1 MKPSTS
7 RTLLS
12 TFIGAALCGSAYAR
26 EDLPNYNALAEQSP
40 DVAGAS
46 GASLSAAKASAKVAA
61 KSRKALAVSAQA
73 APVRVAL
80 QRHLVQSAD
89 AVTLNHEL
97 GVPSFV
103 WANPQLPAA
112 RVSAVKPELQARVAA
127 ESYVRTFAP
136 MYGLDRK
143 TLSGAELK
151 SVHDTGKGVII
162 AKYRQRVNGIE
173 VFAQELNVA
182 MKRDMSLVSL
192 SGSLSPRAA
201 GKEKLDRVQQARAG
215 VAKLSANAEFS
226 LSAEKAIGIAF
237 ADMGGKLAAPVRAT
251 SSQGD
256 YRIYPMVASVGDYVL
271 TDTIRTKP
279 VYFDLRSRLEPA
291 YYVEIS
297 AGERSGSSSDMYGYV
312 ISAKSGKML
321 FRKDFTE
328 NEAFV
333 YRVFADSAGI
343 NLPWDGP
350 QGKEGQPNP
359 LAAPGFLPT
368 FKAPKLFLLESGP
381 ISTGDPWLLPI
392 ASETA
397 GNNVDAYADL
407 AEPDG
412 YFRVAG
418 DFRADVNAFFNF
430 NGGQFKGFNYTLDPS
445 KPANTLNNQR
455 AAIVQLFYT
464 NNWLHD
470 WFYDVGFDEAAGNA
484 QNNNFGRGGFDSDPL
499 KAEAQD
505 FSGTN
510 NANMSTPPDGRS
522 PRMQQFVFTHLG
534 DAFIQTSAGKFTV
547 QQASFGATTFK
558 LDGSIARIADATGG
572 DLGCVAATNP
582 EALAG
587 KIALIQRGT
596 CTFVVKVKN
605 AQNAGA
611 IGAVVYNNAATGLPG
626 MGGADATITIPA
638 QGIGKTD
645 GNTIITAL
653 ATAPVTA
660 TMDSTVI
667 PSRDSTVDNLIVAH
681 EWGHYISNRL
691 VADALGLGNQ
701 QGRSMGEGWADFHAQ
716 LMTVE
721 AADLTVPN
729 NVKFGG
735 VYAQGGYADMGP
747 IDPAPQTT
755 FFFGIRR
762 TPYTTD
768 MSKNALTFKHIENGV
783 PLPTNIHPVSFGGNG
798 ANNSEVHNAGEIWAN
813 TLWQAYVNLLNDPR
827 HSFDEAQYLM
837 QAYLVAGYKL
847 TPPSPTYLEAR
858 DALLA
863 AVRGNDEDDFALFTA
878 AFAKRGMGAGA
889 VAPDRFSTDHAGVV
903 ESFSEGAALASA
915 GFSLDANF
923 ADQFCDAD
931 GVLDVGETA
940 QLRVRIRNNGFEDLA
955 SVTGTLSSNNN
966 VSFSNGSQ
974 VTFSNV
980 LVGGEAEALVEV
992 TLNTATQREAL
1003 TIDAE
1008 FTSPQVADAVTASFA
1023 DVVNFDLVPA
1033 FTFDDGNKGVSDW
1046 GLRTLSDSGQPWILA
1061 AGLLG
1066 DDSDYIHWGLDND
1079 SPADTVMESPAL
1091 LVGSDDALRIA
1102 WEQTFDFEFSNDI
1115 YWDGGVVEY
1124 QVDGGAWQDA
1134 GAHLT
1139 PAYNA
1144 DTLGG
1149 DDSNALFE
1157 RPGYGSTADGFPTLS
1172 PAGVDL
1178 SGLGLAGKSVKI
1190 RFRVGSDSSV
1200 GANGWLVD
1208 NINVQGITNLPFTD
1222 FGPDAQSCPALG
1234 LQANAGPDIS
1244 AQEGQIITL
1253 PAATGSTDPAFNA
1266 TLTFDWTQV
1275 AGTPVAILKANTAAP
1290 KVILAAL
1297 GVARTVTLRVKV
1309 TAPDGKT
1316 STDDLNINIQPK

>member
-1 MKPSTS
+1 MKLFTT
-7 RTLLS
+7 RTVLS
-12 TFIGAALCGSAYAR
+12 TVIGAALCSSAYAR
-26 EDLPNYNALAEQSP
+26 EDLPNYNALADRALGAAASQS
-40 DVAGAS
+40 AA
-46 GASLSAAKASAKVAA
+46 LSAGKAPAKATAKT
-61 KSRKALAVSAQA
+61 RKALDATAQA

-80 QRHLVQSAD
+80 QRNLVQSAD
-89 AVTLNHEL
+89 AVTMNKEL

-127 ESYVRTFAP
+127 ESYVRKFAP

-151 SVHDTGKGVII
+151 NVHDTGKGVII

-201 GKEKLDRVQQARAG
+201 GKEKLDRAQARAG
-215 VAKLSANAEFS
+215 LAKLNANAEFS

-237 ADMGGKLAAPVRAT
+237 ADMGGKLSGQLHAGAN
-251 SSQGD
+251 QGD
-256 YRIYPMVASVGDYVL
+256 YRVYPAVESAGDYVL
-271 TDTIRTKP
+271 TDSIRTKP
-279 VYFDLRSRLEPA
+279 VYFDLRSSLEPA

-297 AGERSGSSSDMYGYV
+297 AGERGGSNSDMYGYV
-312 ISAKSGKML
+312 ISAKTGKML

-328 NEAFV
+328 NEAYV
-333 YRVFADSAGI
+333 YRVFADNFGTG
-343 NLPWDGP
+343 LPWDGP

-368 FKAPKLFLLESGP
+368 LKAPNLVLLESGP

-392 ASETA
+392 ASETS

-407 AEPDG
+407 ASPDG

-418 DFRADVNAFFNF
+418 DFRADVNAFFN
-430 NGGQFKGFNYTLDPS
+430 GGQFKGFNYTLNPAQ
-445 KPANTLNNQR
+445 PANTLNNQR
-455 AAIVQLFYT
+455 AAVVQMFYV

-470 WFYDVGFDEAAGNA
+470 WYYDVGFDEAAGNA
-484 QNNNFGRGGFDSDPL
+484 QANNFGRGGFDSDPL

-534 DAFIQTSAGKFTV
+534 DAFIATSAGKFTV
-547 QQASFGATTFK
+547 QQASFGPDEFN
-558 LDGSIARIADATGG
+558 LDGSIARIADANGG
-572 DLGCVAATNP
+572 DLGCVAAANP
-582 EALAG
+582 DALAG

-596 CTFVVKVKN
+596 CTFVIKVKN
-605 AQNAGA
+605 AQDAGA
-611 IGAVVYNNAATGLPG
+611 IGAIVYNSVSAGLPG
-626 MGGADATITIPA
+626 MGGTDDSITIPA
-638 QGIGKTD
+638 QGIGQAD
-645 GNTIITAL
+645 GNTIIAAL
-653 ATAPVTA
+653 ANGDVTA

-667 PSRDSTVDNLIVAH
+667 PSRDSSVDDLIMAH

-691 VADALGLGNQ
+691 VADALGLGNN

-716 LMTVE
+716 LLTVE
-721 AADLTVPN
+721 ESDLDVPN
-729 NVKFGG
+729 NANFGG

-762 TPYTTD
+762 VPYTTD
-768 MSKNALTFKHIENGV
+768 MTKNALTFKHIENGV
-783 PLPTNIHPVSFGGNG
+783 PLPTDIHPVQFGADG
-798 ANNSEVHNAGEIWAN
+798 ANNSEVHNGGEIWAT
-813 TLWQAYVNLLNDPR
+813 TLWEAYVNLLNDPR

-863 AVRGNDEDDFALFTA
+863 AVRGNDEEDFALFTA

-903 ESFSEGAALASA
+903 ESFTVGSALASA

-923 ADQFCDAD
+923 ADLFCDTD

-940 QLRVRIRNNGFEDLA
+940 QLKVTIRNTGFEDLA
-955 SVTGTLSSNNN
+955 SVTGTLSSSNDVTFANGGQ
-966 VSFSNGSQ
+966 VSFTD
-974 VTFSNV
+974 VP
-980 LVGGEAEALVEV
+980 VGGEAEAFIEV
-992 TLNTATQREAL
+992 TLNAATQREAL
-1003 TIDAE
+1003 NIDVE
-1008 FTSPQVADAVTASFA
+1008 FTSPQVAEAVTATFS
-1023 DVVNFDLVPA
+1023 DEVNFDLVPA
-1033 FTFDDGNKGVSDW
+1033 STFDDGNKGVSDW
-1046 GLRTLSDSGQPWILA
+1046 ALRTLAGAGQPWILVP
-1061 AGLLG
+1061 GLLG
-1066 DDSDYIHWGLDND
+1066 DDADYIHWGLDND
-1079 SPADTVMESPAL
+1079 APSDTVMESPAL
-1091 LVGSDDALRIA
+1091 VVGGDDSLRIS
-1102 WEQTFDFEFSNDI
+1102 WDQTYDFEFSNGI

-1124 QVDGGAWQDA
+1124 QVDGGEWQDA
-1134 GAHLT
+1134 GDHLT

-1144 DTLGG
+1144 EALGG
-1149 DDSNALFE
+1149 DDSTVLFD
-1157 RPGYGSTADGFPTLS
+1157 RPGYGSTAEDFPTLT
-1172 PAGVDL
+1172 PASLDL
-1178 SGLGLAGKSVKI
+1178 SGQGLAGKTVKV
-1190 RFRVGSDSSV
+1190 RFRVGTDSAV

-1208 NINVQGITNLPFTD
+1208 NIDVQGITNLPFTD
-1222 FGPDAQSCPALG
+1222 FGADAQSCPALG
-1234 LQANAGPDIS
+1234 LQADAGPDIT
-1244 AQEGQIITL
+1244 AVEGQIIDI
-1253 PAATGSTDPAFNA
+1253 PAATGSSDPVFNA
-1266 TLTFDWTQV
+1266 TLSFDWTQV
-1275 AGTPVAILKANTAAP
+1275 AGMPVAILKSNTATP
-1290 KVILAAL
+1290 KVVLARI
-1297 GVARTVTLRVKV
+1297 GVDRTVTLRVKA
-1309 TAPDGKT
+1309 TDPNGKT
-1316 STDDLNINIQPK
+1316 STDELNINIQAK

>member
-1 MKPSTS
+1 MKSFTT
-7 RTLLS
+7 RTVLS
-12 TFIGAALCGSAYAR
+12 TLIGAALCSTAYAR
-26 EDLPNYNALAEQSP
+26 DDLPNYNALA
-40 DVAGAS
+40 DNALGAAAGKSA
-46 GASLSAAKASAKVAA
+46 ALSASTAPTKASA
-61 KSRKALAVSAQA
+61 KSRKALAVTAQA

-80 QRHLVQSAD
+80 QRKLVQSAD
-89 AVTLNHEL
+89 AVTMNKEL

-103 WANPQLPAA
+103 WANPKLPAA

-127 ESYVRTFAP
+127 ESYVRQFAP

-151 SVHDTGKGVII
+151 NLHDTGKGVII

-201 GKEKLDRVQQARAG
+201 GIEKLERAQARAG
-215 VAKLSANAEFS
+215 VAKRSANAEFS

-237 ADMGGKLAAPVRAT
+237 ADMGGKLSGQLRSTAKK
-251 SSQGD
+251 GD
-256 YRIYPMVASVGDYVL
+256 YSVYPAVEAVGDYVL
-271 TDTIRTKP
+271 TDSIRTKP
-279 VYFDLRSRLEPA
+279 VYFDLRSSLEPA

-297 AGERSGSSSDMYGYV
+297 AGERTGSSSDMYGYV
-312 ISAKSGKML
+312 ISAKTGKML
-321 FRKDFTE
+321 FRKNFTE
-328 NEAFV
+328 NEAYV
-333 YRVFADSAGI
+333 YRVFADNFGTG
-343 NLPWDGP
+343 LPWDGP

-368 FKAPKLFLLESGP
+368 LKAPNLVLLESGP

-392 ASETA
+392 ASETS

-407 AEPDG
+407 TSPDG
-412 YFRVAG
+412 YFRVTG
-418 DFRADVNAFFNF
+418 DFRADVNAFF
-430 NGGQFKGFNYTLDPS
+430 NGGQFKGFNYTLNPAQ
-445 KPANTLNNQR
+445 PANTLNNQR
-455 AAIVQLFYT
+455 AAIVQMFYV

-470 WFYDVGFDEAAGNA
+470 WFYDVGFDEASGNA
-484 QNNNFGRGGFDSDPL
+484 QANNFGRGGLDSDPL

-547 QQASFGATTFK
+547 QQASFGAATFN
-558 LDGSIARIADATGG
+558 LGGSIARIADANGG
-572 DLGCVAATNP
+572 DLGCVAAANP

-611 IGAVVYNNAATGLPG
+611 IGAIVYNNAAAGLPG
-626 MGGADATITIPA
+626 MGGTDATITIPA
-638 QGIGKTD
+638 QGIGQAD
-645 GNTIITAL
+645 GNTIIAAL
-653 ATAPVTA
+653 ANGEVTA
-660 TMDSTVI
+660 TMDSTVV
-667 PSRDSTVDNLIVAH
+667 PSRDSSVDNLIMAH

-691 VADALGLGNQ
+691 VADALGLGNN

-721 AADLTVPN
+721 ESDLNVPN
-729 NVKFGG
+729 NANFGG

-762 TPYTTD
+762 VPYTTD
-768 MSKNALTFKHIENGV
+768 MTKNALTFKHIENGV
-783 PLPTNIHPVSFGGNG
+783 PLPTDIHPVSFGANG
-798 ANNSEVHNAGEIWAN
+798 ANNSEVHNGGEIWAT
-813 TLWQAYVNLLNDPR
+813 TLWEAYVNLLNDPR
-827 HSFDEAQYLM
+827 HSFDEAQFLM

-863 AVRGNDEDDFALFTA
+863 AVRGNDEQDFELFTA

-903 ESFSEGAALASA
+903 ESFSEGSALASA
-915 GFSLDANF
+915 GFELDANF
-923 ADQFCDAD
+923 ADLFCDVD

-940 QLRVRIRNNGFEDLA
+940 QLRVVVRNTGFEDLA
-955 SVTGTLSSNNN
+955 SITGTLSSNND
-966 VSFSNGSQ
+966 VTFANGGQ
-974 VTFSNV
+974 VTFTDV
-980 LVGGEAEALVEV
+980 PVGGEAEAFIEV
-992 TLNTATQREAL
+992 TLNAATQREAL
-1003 TIDAE
+1003 DIDVE
-1008 FTSPQVADAVTASFA
+1008 FTSPQVAEAVTATFS
-1023 DVVNFDLVPA
+1023 DNVNFDLVPA
-1033 FTFDDGNKGVSDW
+1033 STFDDGNKGISDW
-1046 GLRTLSDSGQPWILA
+1046 ALRTLAGAGQPWILVP
-1061 AGLLG
+1061 GLLG
-1066 DDSDYIHWGLDND
+1066 DDTDYIHWGLDND
-1079 SPADTVMESPAL
+1079 SPSDTVMESPAL
-1091 LVGSDDALRIA
+1091 LVGSDDNLRIN
-1102 WEQTFDFEFSNDI
+1102 WDQTYDFEFSGGI

-1134 GAHLT
+1134 GDHLT

-1144 DTLGG
+1144 AALGG
-1149 DDSNALFE
+1149 DESNVLVD
-1157 RPGYGSTADGFPTLS
+1157 RPGYGSTEADFPNLT
-1172 PAGVDL
+1172 PASLDL
-1178 SGLGLAGKSVKI
+1178 SGQGLAGKTVKI
-1190 RFRVGSDSSV
+1190 RFRVGTDSAV

-1222 FGPDAQSCPALG
+1222 FGPDAQSCAIDTS
-1234 LQANAGPDIS
+1234 LQANAGADIT
-1244 AQEGQIITL
+1244 AVEGQIITI
-1253 PAATGSTDPAFNA
+1253 PAASGSPDPVANA
-1266 TLTFDWTQV
+1266 ALKFEWSQV
-1275 AGTPVAILKANTAAP
+1275 SGTPVAILLAKTASP
-1290 KVILAAL
+1290 KVILARI
-1297 GVARTVTLRVKV
+1297 GVSRTVTLRLKV
-1309 TAPDGKT
+1309 TDLNGNT
-1316 STDDLNINIQPK
+1316 STDELNINIQAK